1 MNITIT
7 YEEAAIFMEVDR
19 FSISKDELKKKF
31 RELSFKYHPD
41 TSSIQNAQ
49 ELFVKLQ
56 SAYDR
61 LKDEVPFKKKNQDF
75 SFGKSNKKNDE
86 FFEDAF
92 NFGSDYN
99 SFKNTYNKYK
109 FFEQYKD
116 KFERLDPYYDKW
128 KTTSSGN
135 HYFIIDEVCFIVYKK
150 KEDNKYYIQIKIKKY
165 GEEVIM
171 DIKKQSFY
179 DLTDAQ
185 YYIKHTLINNLFSNI
200 KLKI

>member
-1 MNITIT
+1 
-7 YEEAAIFMEVDR
+7 MEVDR

-41 TSSIQNAQ
+41 TSSIKNAQ
-49 ELFVKLQ
+49 ELFIKLQ

-75 SFGKSNKKNDE
+75 SFGRSNKNNDN

-92 NFGSDYN
+92 NFGGDYN
-99 SFKNTYNKYK
+99 SFKNTYNK
-109 FFEQYKD
+109 FFEQYNNFFEQHNN
-116 KFERLDPYYDKW
+116 KFEYDIDPYYSKW

-135 HYFIIDEVCFIVYKK
+135 HYFIIDEVCFIIHKK
-150 KEDNKYYIQIKIKKY
+150 KEDDKYYIQIKIKKY
-165 GEEVIM
+165 GEEVVM

-179 DLTDAQ
+179 ELQNAQ